1 MRARRYTRG
10 GIADSADPVE
20 DPAGLCLLFR
30 FVTKKRVLEG
40 YVGIVLIQAHGLP
53 ELVAGGFS
61 FTGFEQCVGEV
72 LADGRS
78 RGSGFDRFFEREAM
92 ALS

>member
-53 ELVAGGFS
+53 RLQS
-61 FTGFEQCVGEV
+61 FRYSISSV
-72 LADGRS
+72 L
-78 RGSGFDRFFEREAM
+78 FRFFAE
-92 ALS
+92 SG